1 MGCGARATHAAEQ
14 IARGGRRRGVACVLN
29 AALLVALGGCA
40 VSIGQTTSASSTVI
54 PVKVVRGQ
62 ESSVLVLVPISI
74 NGRGPYN
81 FILDTGAS
89 VSLIDTTLAQQL
101 GLPHS
106 GSPQPVSGIG
116 GTELVIFVSVQQWQ
130 LGSYALPKSVVG
142 TGRLPGDRRAGA
154 ANGLLG
160 SDVLSQLGAITVD
173 YDAGTLTISR
183 KAAARPA
190 EFSNGNDVP
199 SLDRWRRAA

>member
-1 MGCGARATHAAEQ
+1 MCARERTAPVGCGARATHAAEQ
-14 IARGGRRRGVACVLN
+14 IARGGRRRWVACVLN
-29 AALLVALGGCA
+29 AALLVAVGGCA
-40 VSIGQTTSASSTVI
+40 VSIGRTTSASSTVI

-62 ESSVLVLVPISI
+62 ENSVLVL
-74 NGRGPYN
+74 
-81 FILDTGAS
+81 
-89 VSLIDTTLAQQL
+89 LIDTTLAQQL

-160 SDVLSQLGAITVD
+160 SDILSQLGAITVD

-190 EFSNGNDVP
+190 EFSDGNDVP